1 MASDPLGNFVVVWAS
16 DTLDGSD
23 KGIFG
28 QRYLGSGVPVGP
40 EFRVNTF
47 TTNYQSQPSVAAD
60 PSGNFVVVWHSV
72 NQDGSSMGVFG
83 QRYGRIVPVE
93 LTRLTVE

>member
-1 MASDPLGNFVVVWAS
+1 MRAWLRLLVALLFAPLAAWPQDN
-16 DTLDGSD
+16 
-23 KGIFG
+23 
-28 QRYLGSGVPVGP
+28 PVGP
-40 EFRVNTF
+40 EFRVNAY
-47 TTNYQSQPSVAAD
+47 TTERQQKPAVAGS
-60 PSGNFVVVWHSV
+60 SGNFVVVWHSL